1 MFGLINGMFE
11 LVNDAFGLLNTVQCL
26 VWQTMRQQHLIEKR
40 LGELTDEQEPVPG
53 PSTAPTPSTSG

>member
-1 MFGLINGMFE
+1 MFDLINDAYC
-11 LVNDAFGLLNTVQCL
+11 LVNTVQYL

-40 LGELTDEQEPVPG
+40 LGELTEEQEPVPG